1 MVFVIGMVGTIL
13 EKSCILYALE
23 AWKNVLQSVNDP
35 KLLLKYIDFEKMKQF
50 FFPSKDL
57 WSLGVL
63 LYAMLSG
70 SLPFKS
76 AAAARKGSDVWR
88 GMVVK
93 LDVCG
98 VDSWPK
104 KHQKAL
110 ATSPVSQIFHET
122 ITCEN
127 CGCLW
132 WVFFFVKLMSLDQIF
147 QRCQR
152 CSTGWK
158 EWWLFDGGSRMAD
171 HFATCE
177 GRRSVLPHWP
187 KTP

>member
-1 MVFVIGMVGTIL
+1 MLLGFGASQAFNTEIRNTMVFVIGMVGTTL

-76 AAAARKGSDVWR
+76 AAAAR
-88 GMVVK
+88 
-93 LDVCG
+93 
-98 VDSWPK
+98 
-104 KHQKAL
+104 
-110 ATSPVSQIFHET
+110 
-122 ITCEN
+122 
-127 CGCLW
+127 
-132 WVFFFVKLMSLDQIF
+132 
-147 QRCQR
+147 
-152 CSTGWK
+152 
-158 EWWLFDGGSRMAD
+158 
-171 HFATCE
+171 
-177 GRRSVLPHWP
+177 
-187 KTP
+187 